1 MHMTPREVATAL
13 REIAQLLQ
21 LKGEN
26 AFKTRAYEAGAEA
39 FEAMPADP
47 AAAGGLLERVK
58 AGTLAEL
65 PGVGKAID
73 QKVTELV
80 TTGELKYLQALRA
93 EFPPG
98 ALELVRIPGVGPR
111 KAVALIRELD
121 IGTLDDLEKAC
132 LEQRVRGLKGFGEK
146 SEQQILEG
154 VRAMKT
160 RERRWPLGETRRMAE
175 KLLARVRAAPGIARA
190 EIAGS
195 VRRYAETNGDVDLV
209 AALAEGALPE
219 PAMEAFRTASD
230 VEQVI
235 ASGSTKCSVR
245 LRDGLQADLRVV
257 SLGQFATALHHFTGG
272 KQHHVKLRGI
282 ARDLGLTI
290 SEYALAR
297 IDPTQG
303 PPLPI
308 EDEAAL
314 YRALGLAPVP
324 PELREDRGE
333 IEAARGGALPELVRR
348 EDIQGFVHCHTTWSD
363 GRNSIEEMART
374 ALSLGAKYIVIS
386 DHTQAAHYAG
396 GLDPNRLRL
405 QWAEIAKVQDQ
416 LPGIRILRG
425 SEVDILEDGSL
436 DLPDAVLE
444 QLDVVIASIHQRFKL
459 DEAAQTARIRR
470 ALSHPLCHVW
480 GHPTG
485 RKVLHRE
492 PAPLRMEELLEVAAE
507 QGVAVEANGTPD
519 RLDLSADLLLLARKY
534 GCKVS
539 CSVDAHHVDELAR
552 NLDYSVGTARRGWI
566 EKSRV
571 VNARGPDEF
580 LAALR
585 A

>member
-1 MHMTPREVATAL
+1 MTPREVATAL

-21 LKGEN
+21 LEGEK
-26 AFKTRAYEAGAEA
+26 AIKTRAYEAGAEA

-154 VRAMKT
+154 ARAMKT
-160 RERRWPLGETRRMAE
+160 RERRWPRGRARLGAPRGMAE

-209 AALAEGALPE
+209 AALAEGAFPE

-245 LRDGLQADLRVV
+245 LRDG
-257 SLGQFATALHHFTGG
+257 
-272 KQHHVKLRGI
+272 
-282 ARDLGLTI
+282 
-290 SEYALAR
+290 
-297 IDPTQG
+297 
-303 PPLPI
+303 
-308 EDEAAL
+308 
-314 YRALGLAPVP
+314 
-324 PELREDRGE
+324 
-333 IEAARGGALPELVRR
+333 
-348 EDIQGFVHCHTTWSD
+348 
-363 GRNSIEEMART
+363 
-374 ALSLGAKYIVIS
+374 
-386 DHTQAAHYAG
+386 
-396 GLDPNRLRL
+396 
-405 QWAEIAKVQDQ
+405 
-416 LPGIRILRG
+416 
-425 SEVDILEDGSL
+425 
-436 DLPDAVLE
+436 
-444 QLDVVIASIHQRFKL
+444 
-459 DEAAQTARIRR
+459 
-470 ALSHPLCHVW
+470 
-480 GHPTG
+480 
-485 RKVLHRE
+485 
-492 PAPLRMEELLEVAAE
+492 
-507 QGVAVEANGTPD
+507 
-519 RLDLSADLLLLARKY
+519 
-534 GCKVS
+534 
-539 CSVDAHHVDELAR
+539 
-552 NLDYSVGTARRGWI
+552 
-566 EKSRV
+566 
-571 VNARGPDEF
+571 
-580 LAALR
+580 
-585 A
+585 

>member
-235 ASGSTKCSVR
+235 ANGSTKCSVR

-363 GRNSIEEMART
+363 GRNSVEEMART

-444 QLDVVIASIHQRFKL
+444 QLDVVIASMHQRFKL

-470 ALSHPLCHVW
+470 ALSHPPHQCQSIL
-480 GHPTG
+480 
-485 RKVLHRE
+485 
-492 PAPLRMEELLEVAAE
+492 
-507 QGVAVEANGTPD
+507 AVETDVTDDDVDRMAVEHLKRIVNGIHGNHT
-519 RLDLSADLLLLARKY
+519 
-534 GCKVS
+534 
-539 CSVDAHHVDELAR
+539 H
-552 NLDYSVGTARRGWI
+552 
-566 EKSRV
+566 
-571 VNARGPDEF
+571 
-580 LAALR
+580 AAACQHLV
-585 A
+585 